1 MKKVLIT
8 GAEGFI
14 GSHLTEVLVQQG
26 FDVKA
31 FCLYTSTGTK
41 GWLDTLPETILK
53 NLEVNPGDIRDRNT
67 LDRAMEDC
75 DTVFHLAAHI
85 SIPYSYIAPSSFID
99 TNVTGT
105 LNILQAALDH
115 KIEHLIVTS
124 SSEVYGTAVQI
135 PINEEHKLQ
144 PQSPYAASKVAADA
158 LAWSFFKSYQLPV
171 TILRPFNT
179 FGPRQSTRAIIPS
192 IIMQLLRGTQSLEL
206 GSTTP
211 TRDFTFIDDLVKA
224 FIETGKKPDLAGNVY
239 NISSGKEISMRELA
253 HILLNKISPEISL
266 VTKEERL
273 RPSESEVFRLL
284 GDATKFSERTSW
296 KPKITF
302 EEGID
307 KTITWFS
314 NKENQKFYISKGY
327 QI

>member
-14 GSHLTEVLVQQG
+14 GSHLAETLMQEG

-31 FCLYTSTGTK
+31 FCLYTANGSK
-41 GWLDTLPETILK
+41 GWLDTFPK
-53 NLEVNPGDIRDRNT
+53 NTLDNIEISPGDIRDRNT
-67 LDRAMEDC
+67 LYKAMKDC

-99 TNVTGT
+99 TNVNGT

-115 KIEHLIVTS
+115 DIEHLIVTS
-124 SSEVYGTAVQI
+124 SSEVYGTAIRV
-135 PINEEHKLQ
+135 PINEEHRIQ

-158 LAWSFFKSYQLPV
+158 LAWSFFKSYRLPV

-179 FGPRQSTRAIIPS
+179 FGPRQSTRAIIPA
-192 IIMQLLRGTQSLEL
+192 IIIQLLSKTQMLEL
-206 GSTTP
+206 GNTTP

-224 FIETGKKPDLAGNVY
+224 FAETGKKPELAGNTY
-239 NISSGKEISMRELA
+239 NICSGKEISIHQLA
-253 HILLNKISPEISL
+253 HMLISKINPETSL
-266 VTKEERL
+266 VTQKERL

-284 GDATKFSERTSW
+284 GDATKFSERTLW
-296 KPKITF
+296 KPETPF
-302 EEGID
+302 ERGID
-307 KTITWFS
+307 QTIAWFS
-314 NKENQKFYISKGY
+314 NKKNQEFYRVNGY